1 MWFLLRFPTKTIL
14 LTIIWYPSMTLYKVL
29 NPALVVSAGL
39 MLLYL
44 KERRKIGK
52 IIDFPFWI
60 PFLVCL
66 SSYVI
71 SFTVWSSSYASV
83 YSSIFIY
90 LLPLF
95 FWIYYK
101 GNAQWHK
108 FYMKHLILYLFIL
121 SIVGIIESICN
132 INIFYDIAKSLDPEI
147 PDKGFNIRFGLKQA
161 QSITIWCECY
171 GMVCGLA
178 AAVIPFYM
186 DKWKIKFSIKYYVLL
201 GFLLFSVICSGSRSA
216 IVSCAICLIGTILH
230 FNLKKLLLFLI
241 PVILVPV
248 IFPEM
253 FDEIYG
259 SIVHQGTYGGS
270 SSDMRENQWLFCLS
284 YIGKDTLFGTGLG
297 RTWTIGY
304 ESDLL
309 GAESI
314 LFYTIIDRGFWGLI
328 TIAFLYIYIL
338 FYLFKNK
345 NFALCFVVIGFLVNK
360 IVTLTAGL
368 DETYPLLWLIP
379 LLKEQMLEKNNK

>member
-1 MWFLLRFPTKTIL
+1 MITFLIFLIYVWFLLRFPTKTIL

-121 SIVGIIESICN
+121 N
-132 INIFYDIAKSLDPEI
+132 
-147 PDKGFNIRFGLKQA
+147 
-161 QSITIWCECY
+161 
-171 GMVCGLA
+171 
-178 AAVIPFYM
+178 
-186 DKWKIKFSIKYYVLL
+186 
-201 GFLLFSVICSGSRSA
+201 SA
-216 IVSCAICLIGTILH
+216 
-230 FNLKKLLLFLI
+230 
-241 PVILVPV
+241 
-248 IFPEM
+248 
-253 FDEIYG
+253 
-259 SIVHQGTYGGS
+259 
-270 SSDMRENQWLFCLS
+270 
-284 YIGKDTLFGTGLG
+284 TL
-297 RTWTIGY
+297 
-304 ESDLL
+304 
-309 GAESI
+309 
-314 LFYTIIDRGFWGLI
+314 
-328 TIAFLYIYIL
+328 
-338 FYLFKNK
+338 
-345 NFALCFVVIGFLVNK
+345 
-360 IVTLTAGL
+360 
-368 DETYPLLWLIP
+368 
-379 LLKEQMLEKNNK
+379 